1 MIKIVD
7 IETVP
12 RRKRKD
18 FGCSGLSEIA
28 KNDVIKFAEM
38 PPEYRCAE
46 ITTQHKNRKALATA
60 YRKACKILTDYKV
73 KIIVRKERL
82 FLVK

>member
-1 MIKIVD
+1 MFKIVD
-7 IETVP
+7 IDTMPSEK
-12 RRKRKD
+12 RRG
-18 FGCSGLSEIA
+18 FGCSGVSEIA

-38 PPEYRCAE
+38 PPGYRCAE
-46 ITTQHKNRKALATA
+46 ITTQYKNRKSLVNT
-60 YRKACKILTDYKV
+60 YRKACKILTGGKI

>member
-1 MIKIVD
+1 MIKIAD
-7 IETVP
+7 IETIP
-12 RRKRKD
+12 RKKGRG

-38 PPEYRCAE
+38 PSCYRCAE
-46 ITTQHKNRKALATA
+46 ITTQHKNRESLKAA
-60 YRKACKILTDYKV
+60 YRKACRILTGGKI